1 MYSVHKL
8 RFSNVLWVTKRGI
21 NLELSFRLSAM
32 HTNARKEKISAYIGK
47 WTFVHFSN
55 AE

>member
-1 MYSVHKL
+1 MFFWLQKEEL
-8 RFSNVLWVTKRGI
+8 I
-21 NLELSFRLSAM
+21 LSFLLGLLPM